1 MSGNTEN
8 DRIDNVA
15 AGDLITI
22 EHDGTGARQ
31 YKVVHK
37 TTNKTDTGIVFT
49 ITLATDDG
57 DTFDIDM
64 PAGSPVI
71 RSLEAKW
78 ESPQSPTPHSAE

>member
-1 MSGNTEN
+1 M
-8 DRIDNVA
+8 
-15 AGDLITI
+15 
-22 EHDGTGARQ
+22 
-31 YKVVHK
+31 VHK
-37 TTNKTDTGIVFT
+37 TTNKTDTGTVFT
-49 ITLATDDG
+49 ITLAADDG